1 MHLAFLN
8 PQGNF
13 DPEDSYWTENPDFG
27 GQLVYVKQVATATA
41 QLGHRID
48 ILTRRIIDPLW
59 PEFGAEEN
67 RYDDTPN
74 VRILRLR
81 AGPDHFLRKELLWPH
96 IIRDWIPNILAF
108 YEAEGHLPAAF
119 TGHYADGGLTA
130 ALIEDKAHVPFT
142 LTGHSLAAQKMD
154 QLGITRDNLAELDD
168 QYRFTTRL
176 IAERLSINHAAV
188 IIAST
193 EQERF
198 EQYGHPAYRGAVDVY
213 DDRRFAIIPP
223 GVDFQIFGYDVVHPD
238 ELNAQAHVR
247 AMLARDLD
255 ADRQALPAIIASSRL
270 DPKKN
275 QVGLV
280 RAYGQTP
287 ELQAQANLVLLTGA
301 LNDPLRDGAE
311 ASSVEREVLTRIREM
326 VDRHR
331 LWGKI
336 STFALRGQ
344 SALAAAYRF
353 LARRGSVFALTALY
367 EPFGLAPLEAA
378 AAGLPV
384 VVTENGGPSESLREG
399 TMEYGV
405 LVDPLDPEDIARGLL
420 RLLNNPDVW
429 ATFAERG
436 RRRVQERYTW
446 EQTAQGYVS
455 LIEQIVDH
463 PEARRPERRLPI
475 HPYFRDAR
483 PEHRITLDEL
493 WALYA
498 G

>member
-41 QLGHRID
+41 QLGHRVD

-176 IAERLSINHAAV
+176 IAERLSMNHAAV

-198 EQYGHPAYRGAVDVY
+198 EQYGHPAYRGAVDVH

-326 VDRHR
+326 VDRHQ

-353 LARRGSVFALTALY
+353 LARRGLGFR
-367 EPFGLAPLEAA
+367 PHRPLR
-378 AAGLPV
+378 
-384 VVTENGGPSESLREG
+384 T
-399 TMEYGV
+399 
-405 LVDPLDPEDIARGLL
+405 
-420 RLLNNPDVW
+420 
-429 ATFAERG
+429 
-436 RRRVQERYTW
+436 
-446 EQTAQGYVS
+446 
-455 LIEQIVDH
+455 
-463 PEARRPERRLPI
+463 
-475 HPYFRDAR
+475 
-483 PEHRITLDEL
+483 L
-493 WALYA
+493 WARA
-498 G
+498 TGSGSGGTPRRGDGERWPQ